1 MPDGAGARGAE
12 EPGEPEG
19 PDEPRRGFSLNLG
32 KLSNY
37 LNPIQKKRVGRI
49 KDVAFEKVEGTKK
62 YLADIDGEVRSKL
75 YREYNQ
81 VIKAL
86 APDLRNMGRST
97 GKSMLE
103 TLYIPMNDPVEKK
116 WREDLGY
123 LGVYPEFTQKV
134 VNPILQPFC
143 DGLWE
148 PFDGFIWSFKMEMFT
163 YIALSGA
170 AGLLAGYAIGRCK
183 KDR

>member
-1 MPDGAGARGAE
+1 
-12 EPGEPEG
+12 
-19 PDEPRRGFSLNLG
+19 
-32 KLSNY
+32 
-37 LNPIQKKRVGRI
+37 
-49 KDVAFEKVEGTKK
+49 
-62 YLADIDGEVRSKL
+62 
-75 YREYNQ
+75 
-81 VIKAL
+81 
-86 APDLRNMGRST
+86 
-97 GKSMLE
+97 
-103 TLYIPMNDPVEKK
+103 MNDPVEKK
-116 WREDLGY
+116 WREDLGEHKNERERERERENERKVSGVCVCVCVRVPRPFLANLSHSDFSPQPGY

-163 YIALSGA
+163 YVALSGA